1 MRYFSPDWCDCLG
14 WWWHSLYTQR
24 RYKVFSQT
32 PSQTS
37 KKGVALTARSL
48 IMYINAPLHL
58 QTNRKVS
65 SFLSLLFIPS
75 CALCSVKV
83 FHGGVSKAQIFR
95 VFEFWGKRREF
106 LVRSSFNTFCTY
118 NCSFFAHHHQR
129 EQNYASRREVA
140 HIKSRKRCEK
150 KSFTTSCAR
159 ILAHILVSLVARE
172 SVRRNCGRARDRN
185 FSRQKS
191 GIVALFIS
199 QKRGAFAVE
208 FSHPGVRGRNLS
220 ARFRNPS

>member
-1 MRYFSPDWCDCLG
+1 MR
-14 WWWHSLYTQR
+14 LYTCKRTEKSRPFSLFFLSPLVLFALSKFFMEEFQKR
-24 RYKVFSQT
+24 RYL
-32 PSQTS
+32 
-37 KKGVALTARSL
+37 G
-48 IMYINAPLHL
+48 
-58 QTNRKVS
+58 
-65 SFLSLLFIPS
+65 FLN
-75 CALCSVKV
+75 
-83 FHGGVSKAQIFR
+83 
-95 VFEFWGKRREF
+95 FEAKENF

-129 EQNYASRREVA
+129 EQKYASRREVA

-199 QKRGAFAVE
+199 QKRRKAFAVE
-208 FSHPGVRGRNLS
+208 FSHPGVLYEEEETLG
-220 ARFRNPS
+220 FRNPS

>member
-1 MRYFSPDWCDCLG
+1 MRYFSPDWCHCLG
-14 WWWHSLYTQR
+14 WWWHSLYTQ

-37 KKGVALTARSL
+37 KKGVALTVRLL
-48 IMYINAPLHL
+48 IIYINAPLNL

-65 SFLSLLFIPS
+65 SFLSLFFLSPLLLF
-75 CALCSVKV
+75 ALCFSWRS
-83 FHGGVSKAQIFR
+83 FKAQIFR
-95 VFEFWGKRREF
+95 VFWIWGKREF
-106 LVRSSFNTFCTY
+106 LARLTSIHFVHITVRSLS
-118 NCSFFAHHHQR
+118 HHHQR

-172 SVRRNCGRARDRN
+172 SVGRNCGRARDRN

>member
-1 MRYFSPDWCDCLG
+1 
-14 WWWHSLYTQR
+14 
-24 RYKVFSQT
+24 
-32 PSQTS
+32 
-37 KKGVALTARSL
+37 
-48 IMYINAPLHL
+48 MYINAPLHL

-83 FHGGVSKAQIFR
+83 FHGGVSKRRYLGFLN
-95 VFEFWGKRREF
+95 FEAKEENF
-106 LVRSSFNTFCTY
+106 LFVLPSIHFVH

>member
-1 MRYFSPDWCDCLG
+1 MR
-14 WWWHSLYTQR
+14 LYTCKRTEKSRPFSLSSFYPLLCSLLCQMFFTEEFQKR
-24 RYKVFSQT
+24 RYLGFLNFKAKEENFLFVF
-32 PSQTS
+32 
-37 KKGVALTARSL
+37 
-48 IMYINAPLHL
+48 
-58 QTNRKVS
+58 
-65 SFLSLLFIPS
+65 
-75 CALCSVKV
+75 
-83 FHGGVSKAQIFR
+83 
-95 VFEFWGKRREF
+95 
-106 LVRSSFNTFCTY
+106 SFNTFCKY

-172 SVRRNCGRARDRN
+172 SVGRNCGRARDRH

-199 QKRGAFAVE
+199 KKRGAFAVE

>member
-1 MRYFSPDWCDCLG
+1 MRL
-14 WWWHSLYTQR
+14 
-24 RYKVFSQT
+24 
-32 PSQTS
+32 
-37 KKGVALTARSL
+37 L
-48 IMYINAPLHL
+48 IIYINAPLNL

-75 CALCSVKV
+75 FALCSVV
-83 FHGGVSKAQIFR
+83 FHLLEECKSGYLGFLNL
-95 VFEFWGKRREF
+95 GKRREKFCSFF
-106 LVRSSFNTFCTY
+106 LNNICTY
-118 NCSFFAHHHQR
+118 NCSSLPHHHQR

-172 SVRRNCGRARDRN
+172 SVGRNCGRARDRH

>member
-1 MRYFSPDWCDCLG
+1 MYKCASTPANEPK
-14 WWWHSLYTQR
+14 SLVLSLSSFYPLLCSLLCQMFFTEEFQKR
-24 RYKVFSQT
+24 RYLGFLNFEAKEENFLFVL
-32 PSQTS
+32 PS
-37 KKGVALTARSL
+37 
-48 IMYINAPLHL
+48 IH
-58 QTNRKVS
+58 
-65 SFLSLLFIPS
+65 
-75 CALCSVKV
+75 
-83 FHGGVSKAQIFR
+83 
-95 VFEFWGKRREF
+95 
-106 LVRSSFNTFCTY
+106 FCTY

-172 SVRRNCGRARDRN
+172 SVGRNCGRARDRH

-199 QKRGAFAVE
+199 QKRGRSFC
-208 FSHPGVRGRNLS
+208 R
-220 ARFRNPS
+220 

>member
-1 MRYFSPDWCDCLG
+1 MR
-14 WWWHSLYTQR
+14 LYTCKRTEKSRPFSLFFLSPLVLFALSKFFTEEFQKR
-24 RYKVFSQT
+24 RYLGFLNFEAKEENFLFVL
-32 PSQTS
+32 PS
-37 KKGVALTARSL
+37 
-48 IMYINAPLHL
+48 IH
-58 QTNRKVS
+58 
-65 SFLSLLFIPS
+65 
-75 CALCSVKV
+75 
-83 FHGGVSKAQIFR
+83 
-95 VFEFWGKRREF
+95 
-106 LVRSSFNTFCTY
+106 FCTY

-172 SVRRNCGRARDRN
+172 SVGRNCGRARDRN

>member
-1 MRYFSPDWCDCLG
+1 MRLPRMMMTFFIHTEIQSIFSNSFSNFQKRSGSNRAFVDYIYKCASKPANEPK
-14 WWWHSLYTQR
+14 SL
-24 RYKVFSQT
+24 VLS
-32 PSQTS
+32 PSFF
-37 KKGVALTARSL
+37 
-48 IMYINAPLHL
+48 YPL
-58 QTNRKVS
+58 
-65 SFLSLLFIPS
+65 FYSLL
-75 CALCSVKV
+75 CQV

-106 LVRSSFNTFCTY
+106 LVRSPPFNTFCTY

-129 EQNYASRREVA
+129 EQNHASRREVA
-140 HIKSRKRCEK
+140 RIKSRKRCEK

-172 SVRRNCGRARDRN
+172 SVGRNCGRARDRN

-199 QKRGAFAVE
+199 QKRGTFAVE
-208 FSHPGVRGRNLS
+208 FSHPGVLYEEEETLGS
-220 ARFRNPS
+220 RNPS

>member
-1 MRYFSPDWCDCLG
+1 MR
-14 WWWHSLYTQR
+14 LYTCKRTEKSRPFSLFFLSPLVLFALSKFFMEEFQKR
-24 RYKVFSQT
+24 RYLGFLNFEAKEENFLFVL
-32 PSQTS
+32 PSIHFVHIT
-37 KKGVALTARSL
+37 VRSL
-48 IMYINAPLHL
+48 
-58 QTNRKVS
+58 S
-65 SFLSLLFIPS
+65 
-75 CALCSVKV
+75 
-83 FHGGVSKAQIFR
+83 
-95 VFEFWGKRREF
+95 
-106 LVRSSFNTFCTY
+106 
-118 NCSFFAHHHQR
+118 HHHQR

-172 SVRRNCGRARDRN
+172 SVGRNCGRARDRH

>member
-1 MRYFSPDWCDCLG
+1 MR
-14 WWWHSLYTQR
+14 LYTCKRTEKSRPFSLSSFYPLLCSLLCQMFFTEEFQKR
-24 RYKVFSQT
+24 RYLGFLNFKAKEENFLFVF
-32 PSQTS
+32 
-37 KKGVALTARSL
+37 
-48 IMYINAPLHL
+48 
-58 QTNRKVS
+58 
-65 SFLSLLFIPS
+65 
-75 CALCSVKV
+75 
-83 FHGGVSKAQIFR
+83 
-95 VFEFWGKRREF
+95 
-106 LVRSSFNTFCTY
+106 SFNTFCTY

-172 SVRRNCGRARDRN
+172 SVGRNCGRARDRH

-208 FSHPGVRGRNLS
+208 FSHPGVLYEEEETFG
-220 ARFRNPS
+220 FRNPS

>member
-1 MRYFSPDWCDCLG
+1 MR
-14 WWWHSLYTQR
+14 LYTCKRTEKSRPFSLFFLSPLVLFALSKFFMEEFQKR
-24 RYKVFSQT
+24 RYL
-32 PSQTS
+32 
-37 KKGVALTARSL
+37 G
-48 IMYINAPLHL
+48 
-58 QTNRKVS
+58 
-65 SFLSLLFIPS
+65 FLN
-75 CALCSVKV
+75 
-83 FHGGVSKAQIFR
+83 
-95 VFEFWGKRREF
+95 FEAKENF

-191 GIVALFIS
+191 GIVALFFKPKERS
-199 QKRGAFAVE
+199 FCR
-208 FSHPGVRGRNLS
+208 
-220 ARFRNPS
+220 

>member
-1 MRYFSPDWCDCLG
+1 
-14 WWWHSLYTQR
+14 
-24 RYKVFSQT
+24 
-32 PSQTS
+32 
-37 KKGVALTARSL
+37 
-48 IMYINAPLHL
+48 MYINAPLHL

-65 SFLSLLFIPS
+65 SFLSLFFIPS
-75 CALCSVKV
+75 FALCSVKV
-83 FHGGVSKAQIFR
+83 FHGGVSK
-95 VFEFWGKRREF
+95 RRYLGF
-106 LVRSSFNTFCTY
+106 LNLRQKLVRSSFSSFNTFCTY

-172 SVRRNCGRARDRN
+172 SVGRNCGRARDRN

>member
-1 MRYFSPDWCDCLG
+1 MR
-14 WWWHSLYTQR
+14 LYTCKRTEKSRPFSLSSFYPLLCSLLCQMFFTEEFQKR
-24 RYKVFSQT
+24 RYLGFLNFKAKEENFLFVF
-32 PSQTS
+32 
-37 KKGVALTARSL
+37 
-48 IMYINAPLHL
+48 
-58 QTNRKVS
+58 
-65 SFLSLLFIPS
+65 
-75 CALCSVKV
+75 
-83 FHGGVSKAQIFR
+83 
-95 VFEFWGKRREF
+95 
-106 LVRSSFNTFCTY
+106 SFNTFCTY

-172 SVRRNCGRARDRN
+172 SVVGGIVGERAIEN